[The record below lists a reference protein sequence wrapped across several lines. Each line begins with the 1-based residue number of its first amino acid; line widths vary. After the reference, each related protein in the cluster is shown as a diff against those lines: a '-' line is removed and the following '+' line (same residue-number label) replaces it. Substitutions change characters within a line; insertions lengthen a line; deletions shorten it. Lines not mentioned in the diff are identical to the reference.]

1 MATPDSRNAE
11 GRMPVSSCNTAA
23 EDASTSRV
31 KPGLVISQRA
41 PSAPLKSVAYRASC
55 PPSTVC
61 RSALS
66 CVAPATRADVEQGSK
81 WVRAA
86 WGKAVSNGRGRGI
99 D

>member
-1 MATPDSRNAE
+1 
-11 GRMPVSSCNTAA
+11 MPVSSCTTAA

-41 PSAPLKSVAYRASC
+41 PSAPLKSVACAC

-66 CVAPATRADVEQGSK
+66 CAAPATRVDVEQGSK